1 MMKYVS
7 LFIALVLFQLSASA
21 QGYRTNN
28 IEKETKAPKEAPTYG
43 KNIISFSP
51 VQIVFSDVEQSSPDV
66 AVAFTYERIFNNNLV
81 AFRLPVSLSMKNN
94 FFYVMPTLKLYPRKQ
109 GIAKYAVGPQ
119 LLFGSGDGTY
129 QDYYQDPVSFM
140 TYTKDITMN
149 RRQVGFLINNSVNF
163 TIAKAFY
170 VGVDASLG
178 IIYYDNLPKNSYNYY
193 SSNLTQF
200 TTQNSRI
207 SPAFQLNFSM
217 GYRF

>member
-1 MMKYVS
+1 
-7 LFIALVLFQLSASA
+7 
-21 QGYRTNN
+21 
-28 IEKETKAPKEAPTYG
+28 
-43 KNIISFSP
+43 
-51 VQIVFSDVEQSSPDV
+51 
-66 AVAFTYERIFNNNLV
+66 
-81 AFRLPVSLSMKNN
+81 MKNN

-170 VGVDASLG
+170 VGLDASLG
-178 IIYYDNLPKNSYNYY
+178 LIYYDNLPKNNYNYY
-193 SSNLTQF
+193 NSNLTQY

>member
-1 MMKYVS
+1 MKYVS

-217 GYRF
+217 CYRF

>member
-1 MMKYVS
+1 MKYVS
-7 LFIALVLFQLSASA
+7 LFIAIFMFQLSATA

-28 IEKETKAPKEAPTYG
+28 IEREKKAPKESPTYG

-51 VQIVFSDVEQSSPDV
+51 VQIVLTDVEQSSPDIT
-66 AVAFTYERIFNNNLV
+66 VAFAYERIFNNNLV

-109 GIAKYAVGPQ
+109 GIVKYAVGPQ

-129 QDYYQDPVSFM
+129 QDYYQDPVSGM
-140 TYTKDITMN
+140 TKTKNITIH

-170 VGVDASLG
+170 VGLDASLG
-178 IIYYDNLPKNSYNYY
+178 LIYYDNLPKNSYNYF
-193 SSNLTQF
+193 SSNQILY

>member
-1 MMKYVS
+1 MKYVS
-7 LFIALVLFQLSASA
+7 LFIALVLFQLSATA

-28 IEKETKAPKEAPTYG
+28 IEREKKAPKEAPTYG

-51 VQIVFSDVEQSSPDV
+51 VQIVLTDVEQSSPDIT
-66 AVAFTYERIFNNNLV
+66 VAFAYERIFNNNLV

-109 GIAKYAVGPQ
+109 GIVKYAVGPQ

-129 QDYYQDPVSFM
+129 QDYYQDPVSGM
-140 TYTKDITMN
+140 TKTKNITIH

-170 VGVDASLG
+170 VGLDASLG
-178 IIYYDNLPKNSYNYY
+178 LIYYDNLPKNSYNYF
-193 SSNLTQF
+193 SSNQILY

>member
-170 VGVDASLG
+170 VGADASLG

>member
-1 MMKYVS
+1 M
-7 LFIALVLFQLSASA
+7 FQLSATA

-28 IEKETKAPKEAPTYG
+28 IEKEKKAPIESLTYG

-51 VQIVFSDVEQSSPDV
+51 VQIVLTDVEQSSPDV
-66 AVAFTYERIFNNNLV
+66 AVAFAYERIFNNNLV

-94 FFYVMPTLKLYPRKQ
+94 FFYVMPTLKLYPTQQ
-109 GIAKYAVGPQ
+109 GIVKYAVGPQ

-140 TYTKDITMN
+140 TYTKAITIN
-149 RRQVGFLINNSVNF
+149 RRQFGFLINNSVNF

-170 VGVDASLG
+170 VGLDASLG
-178 IIYYDNLPKNSYNYY
+178 IIYYDNLPKNSYNYF

-207 SPAFQLNFSM
+207 SSAFQLNFSM
-217 GYRF
+217 GYRV

>member
-1 MMKYVS
+1 M
-7 LFIALVLFQLSASA
+7 FQLSATA

-28 IEKETKAPKEAPTYG
+28 IEKEKKAPIESLTYG

-51 VQIVFSDVEQSSPDV
+51 VQIVLTDVEQSSPDV
-66 AVAFTYERIFNNNLV
+66 AVAFAYERIFNNNLV

-94 FFYVMPTLKLYPRKQ
+94 FFYVMPTLKLYPTQQ
-109 GIAKYAVGPQ
+109 GIVKYAVGPQ
-119 LLFGSGDGTY
+119 LLFGSGDGIY
-129 QDYYQDPVSFM
+129 QDHYQDPVSFM
-140 TYTKDITMN
+140 TCTKAIIIN

-170 VGVDASLG
+170 VGLDASLG
-178 IIYYDNLPKNSYNYY
+178 IIYYDNLPKNSYNYF

-207 SPAFQLNFSM
+207 GPAFQLNFSM

>member
-1 MMKYVS
+1 M
-7 LFIALVLFQLSASA
+7 FQLSATA

-28 IEKETKAPKEAPTYG
+28 IEKEKKAPNESLTYG

-51 VQIVFSDVEQSSPDV
+51 VQIVLTDVEQSSPDV
-66 AVAFTYERIFNNNLV
+66 AVAFAYERIFNNNLV

-94 FFYVMPTLKLYPRKQ
+94 FFYIMPTLKLYPTQQ
-109 GIAKYAVGPQ
+109 GIVKYAVGPQ
-119 LLFGSGDGTY
+119 LLFGSGDGIY
-129 QDYYQDPVSFM
+129 QDHYQDPVSFM
-140 TYTKDITMN
+140 TCTKAIIIN

-170 VGVDASLG
+170 VGLDASLG
-178 IIYYDNLPKNSYNYY
+178 LIYYDNLPKNSYNYF

-207 SPAFQLNFSM
+207 SPSFQLNFSM